1 MRPWDLRLAVSL
13 YTAPTAPVRRLRHA
27 PVAAFAS
34 CNVQTPAPAAFKGE
48 GSRGFR
54 LFSRSRRRARHLIL
68 SGATAP
74 GRAGAEQGVTAPC
87 PRHRCRQARAA
98 VEPSRPSLPSG
109 PPSPSAPIASPATRG
124 SHGAARCRTGAQQ
137 RPVYGQHAAGA
148 RLLHPEPVTH
158 LKSVREGTN
167 RPYGR
172 SPSSSGDQ
180 TAVGELLPPAGTRL
194 H

>member
-74 GRAGAEQGVTAPC
+74 GRAEAEQGITAPC

-98 VEPSRPSLPSG
+98 VEPAERAAFPLRSHRQPGHQRVARCCTVPDRGAAAASLWPARRRRPSASSRARDPPQIG
-109 PPSPSAPIASPATRG
+109 P
-124 SHGAARCRTGAQQ
+124 
-137 RPVYGQHAAGA
+137 
-148 RLLHPEPVTH
+148 
-158 LKSVREGTN
+158 
-167 RPYGR
+167 
-172 SPSSSGDQ
+172 
-180 TAVGELLPPAGTRL
+180 
-194 H
+194 

>member
-1 MRPWDLRLAVSL
+1 VDPCDRGTSASRFHCTPRLPRLCAVCATRPSRRSPAA
-13 YTAPTAPVRRLRHA
+13 TCRRQRRLRLKARGAGGFDCFLVPVVELATSSSLVLPHRVA
-27 PVAAFAS
+27 PEQSRAS
-34 CNVQTPAPAAFKGE
+34 PRPA
-48 GSRGFR
+48 
-54 LFSRSRRRARHLIL
+54 L
-68 SGATAP
+68 ATAA
-74 GRAGAEQGVTAPC
+74 GRP
-87 PRHRCRQARAA
+87 
-98 VEPSRPSLPSG
+98 EPPWSLPSG